1 MCQMEY
7 ELVVFV
13 PSVHRSQTGICFLP
27 VLFSVYIDGISELH
41 DPNNG
46 AYVILYADDILLM
59 SHSIST
65 LQTLLTTCENELD
78 IIGMAINT
86 RKSCCIHVG
95 PRHNINYLCGN

>member
-1 MCQMEY
+1 MIQSYMQH
-7 ELVVFV
+7 LVFQVFTGV
-13 PSVHRSQTGICFLP
+13 RQGSVLSP
-27 VLFSVYIDGISELH
+27 VLFSVYIDGISKLH

-78 IIGMAINT
+78 N
-86 RKSCCIHVG
+86 
-95 PRHNINYLCGN
+95 RHGYKY